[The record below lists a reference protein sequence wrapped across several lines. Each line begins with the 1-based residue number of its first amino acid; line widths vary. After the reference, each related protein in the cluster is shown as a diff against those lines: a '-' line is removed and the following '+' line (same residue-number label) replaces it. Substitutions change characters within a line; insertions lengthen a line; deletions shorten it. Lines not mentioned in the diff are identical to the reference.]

1 MTGLYDVAA
10 IGNAIVDVIAPAG
23 DEFLRAEGLAKGA
36 MTLID
41 ETRAAELYERMA
53 PGIEAS
59 GGSAGNT
66 VAGVAS
72 LGGRSAYI
80 GKVADDAL
88 GGIFTHD
95 IRAIGAHFT
104 TSPLKGGPA
113 TARCL
118 VNVTPDGQRTMCT
131 YLGACV
137 ELTAHDVDPTTVE
150 AAKVLYLE
158 GYLFDPPEARRAFAE
173 AAGLAHGAGRKI
185 ALSLSDAFVAERH
198 RHALLAFI
206 DAQVDILFA
215 NESEIA
221 ALFDTGNWAA
231 AAREVRKRVEI
242 AAITRGE
249 AGSLVLCP
257 ETEHIIA
264 AAPVAKVVD
273 TTGAGDQYAAGFLY
287 GLANGRS
294 WDVCGQLGSLAAA
307 EVIGHYG
314 PRPETSLA
322 ELARAAALESAA

>member
-88 GGIFTHD
+88 GAIFTHD
-95 IRAIGAHFT
+95 IRAIGAHFAT
-104 TSPLKGGPA
+104 APLKGGPA

-137 ELTAHDVDPTTVE
+137 ELTAHDVDPATVE
-150 AAKVLYLE
+150 GAKVLYLE
-158 GYLFDPPEARRAFAE
+158 GYLFDPPEARRAFAK
-173 AAGLAHGAGRKI
+173 AAGLARGAGRKI

-206 DAQVDILFA
+206 DSQVDILFA
-215 NESEIA
+215 NESEIS

-257 ETEHIIA
+257 ETEHIVA

-287 GLANGRS
+287 GFAGGRPL
-294 WDVCGQLGSLAAA
+294 DVCGQLGSLAAA
-307 EVIGHYG
+307 EVISHYG
-314 PRPETSLA
+314 PRPGTSLA
-322 ELARAAALESAA
+322 ELARAAALEPVT